1 MKSAATF
8 LFQNNGFTQ
17 QHNVVPKCFFIEA
30 LDEAHAT
37 GSEDLTSQLLNFS
50 GGTQQHLFRFKRLMM
65 TLGSSSQKKTHLN
78 SIE

>member
-37 GSEDLTSQLLNFS
+37 GSEDLL
-50 GGTQQHLFRFKRLMM
+50 H
-65 TLGSSSQKKTHLN
+65 SSSIFQVGHS
-78 SIE
+78 SICLDSRGLWWP